1 MRCIDL
7 VHCAGY
13 CRLARYRFESYLDQ
27 MGIDLE
33 GSILDVACGPVSLA
47 CLYDDVCGHDNSPAF
62 IEHLVERG
70 IPARLADITEL
81 DYPSESFSYVV
92 SLNPPMKPFRRRG
105 DIRAEIRRFVEEM
118 LRIARKGVII
128 RSGPMMDYLPPQCDH
143 LVERRGKNYVV
154 YRAGGGGSAPLSRLT
169 EPPTLASGC
178 RS

>member
-1 MRCIDL
+1 M

-105 DIRAEIRRFVEEM
+105 DIRAEIRRFVEEI

>member
-1 MRCIDL
+1 M